1 MLNAQSIVLV
11 GGPDTGKTNFI
22 GRLWLKLRNGE
33 SSLRL
38 SGMPNEIKYVEE
50 VVSHQ
55 HQGNFAPRTD
65 KNVEVEQISLTI
77 PLACVGAE
85 QADASTELVIPDVS
99 GEVWKTAVETN
110 EIPRERMTQ
119 LEQAAGALV
128 FVRVLSGLNV
138 NPPDWVNAA
147 NLMGL
152 QSQDSETVEMPTQV
166 MLCEFLRFLELKICN
181 ADRARKSR
189 IAVVVT
195 AWDLLDNERS
205 TAGPRAYL
213 GKEYPLFAGRL
224 ADLDRFEV
232 NIFGMSIFGG
242 DPGADLSFQ
251 DDLLTGGV
259 ESAGNVRYWDGRE
272 LQDSPDIALPVAW
285 VLQDSAAQG

>member
-22 GRLWLKLRNGE
+22 GRLWLALRNGK

-38 SGMPNEIKYVEE
+38 SGTPNEIRYVEE
-50 VVSHQ
+50 AVGHL
-55 HQGNFAPRTD
+55 HQGSFAPRTD
-65 KNVEVEQISLTI
+65 KNIEAEQLSLTI

-85 QADASTELVIPDVS
+85 QADTSTELVIPDVS

-110 EIPRERMTQ
+110 EIPREQMIQ
-119 LEQAAGALV
+119 LEQAVGALV
-128 FVRVLSGLNV
+128 FVRVLSELNV
-138 NPPDWVNAA
+138 NPPDWVNAEK
-147 NLMGL
+147 LMEF
-152 QSQDSETVEMPTQV
+152 QRQDSETVEMPTQV
-166 MLCEFLRFLELKICN
+166 MLCEFLRFLELKIRN
-181 ADRARKSR
+181 ADIDRKPR

-205 TAGPRAYL
+205 AAGPKAYL
-213 GKEYPLFAGRL
+213 EREYPLFAGRL

-242 DPGADLSFQ
+242 DPDADSSFQ
-251 DDLLTGGV
+251 DGLLSGGV
-259 ESAGNVRYWDGRE
+259 DSAGYVRYWDGRE
-272 LQDSPDIALPVAW
+272 LQNSHDIALPVAW
-285 VLQDSAAQG
+285 VIHDSVIPG